1 MKECSTSSGA
11 GLERLCT
18 HDWMCSTADADGVE
32 FLEAWFQGCAWQKHR
47 HLSENF
53 LAAFTRISAAPG
65 IMGHTLTLAAEA
77 DRPKAPGAAG
87 HPLPCWQAQPFP
99 DVLDDPFDQARQVRS
114 GFNRFDPSSL
124 VMGGSPDFPGS
135 RGLLPTCAL
144 LCFDEFVANQ
154 GGVQHAMLPF
164 VLEVVGSN
172 PVLLRMVPLDHPA
185 RVSSLRP
192 VCLEQ
197 GRQTTANP

>member
-1 MKECSTSSGA
+1 MRMASSFWKPGFRDVPSRNIVTCRRIFWPLLHVSRLPP
-11 GLERLCT
+11 GLWATRLLWQQRQTARRRRERRGT
-18 HDWMCSTADADGVE
+18 
-32 FLEAWFQGCAWQKHR
+32 
-47 HLSENF
+47 
-53 LAAFTRISAAPG
+53 
-65 IMGHTLTLAAEA
+65 
-77 DRPKAPGAAG
+77 
-87 HPLPCWQAQPFP
+87 PLPCWQAQPFP

-124 VMGGSPDFPGS
+124 VMGGSPGFPGS